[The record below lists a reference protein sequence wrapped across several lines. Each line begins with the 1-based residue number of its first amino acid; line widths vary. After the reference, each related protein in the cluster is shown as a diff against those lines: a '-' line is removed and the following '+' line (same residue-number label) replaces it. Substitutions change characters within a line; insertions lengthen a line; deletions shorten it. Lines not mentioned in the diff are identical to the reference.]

1 VVVAGEA
8 WENAGMG
15 FWWSMLCVKHTGG
28 SAARRRRSMCCVSLV
43 GACVWLATG
52 CASSHSGHA
61 LPVLAPTTSSTSV
74 RVATTTTTV
83 PFVNYRVRKG
93 DTLTKIASTY
103 RVSASSIIA
112 LNHIAHPDLLPEGQT
127 LTIPRAPPLRLVIT
141 PTTGSQGQAFQLTL
155 TGAQP
160 SGQFTFVVRSPTATF
175 TGPPHI
181 ATAQGTVTATYQ
193 TGPSDP
199 TGTFTV
205 VAKANAAALGEA
217 TFTVTAS
224 TPVT

>member
-1 VVVAGEA
+1 MPD
-8 WENAGMG
+8 MG
-15 FWWSMLCVKHTGG
+15 FRWSMSCVRQPGG
-28 SAARRRRSMCCVSLV
+28 SAARRRRSMRCVSLV
-43 GACVWLATG
+43 GACVGLAAG
-52 CASSHSGHA
+52 CASSHSGRA
-61 LPVLAPTTSSTSV
+61 VPVVAPTTSSTSV

-127 LTIPRAPPLRLVIT
+127 LTIPRAPPIRLVIT

-160 SGQFTFVVRSPTATF
+160 SGQFSFVVRSPKATF
-175 TGPPHI
+175 NGPLHI
-181 ATAQGTVTATYQ
+181 ATAQGKVTAIYQ
-193 TGPSDP
+193 TGLSGP

-205 VAKANAAALGEA
+205 VAMGNAGPLSET

>member
-1 VVVAGEA
+1 MRYVI
-8 WENAGMG
+8 
-15 FWWSMLCVKHTGG
+15 
-28 SAARRRRSMCCVSLV
+28 LV
-43 GACVWLATG
+43 GACVGLAVG
-52 CASSHSGHA
+52 CSSSPSSRDV
-61 LPVLAPTTSSTSV
+61 PVVAPTTSSTSV
-74 RVATTTTTV
+74 RPATTTTV

-93 DTLTKIASTY
+93 DTLTKIASAY

-127 LTIPRAPPLRLVIT
+127 LTIPRAPPFTLVVT
-141 PTTGSQGQAFQLTL
+141 PTTGSQGQAFQLVL

-160 SGQFTFVVRSPTATF
+160 FGQFSFVVRSPKATF

-181 ATAQGTVTATYQ
+181 ATAQGSVTATYQ
-193 TGPSDP
+193 TGLSSP

-205 VAKANAAALGEA
+205 VAMGNARPLSET